1 MNSDDAITPVS
12 DSSKKSAELDI
23 ELGNLTGRSRN
34 NSTSTHRGRAPGQNT
49 TNGGELLDSEKKDD
63 ASVSIEPLGA
73 LCPKTGK
80 RVLTEEVG
88 YEYLGFV
95 WSTRKKWL
103 ILTSVFIVQ
112 ISMNFNAAVYANAV
126 SGMEEE
132 FGISA
137 ATAKLGQTIFLI
149 TYAFGCELWA
159 PWSEEL
165 GRKWVLQGSLLLVNL
180 WQIPCAL
187 APNFWVVFAF
197 RFLGGLSSA
206 GGSVTLGMVAD
217 MWEPAWQQYAVA
229 YVVLSSVAGSVVAPI
244 LGGFIE
250 HYLSWR
256 WVFWI
261 QLIFGV
267 AAQAIHFFTPE
278 TRSSCI
284 LDKQAKRLRKQG
296 IDIWGPEEIKGT
308 FWQRVNFK
316 DSCKLMWRPYQ
327 FLLTE
332 PIVTALSLFSGFSD
346 ALIFTGLDSFGP
358 VLQQWNFTTIEVGL
372 SFVPLLVG
380 YLIAWGLFMWRYCC
394 DRKVM
399 DGDENRIRAERRLWL
414 LLWLAP
420 LEFVGL
426 FGFAWTS
433 LGPPHVPWIAPLL
446 FLIPIGIAN
455 FAIYMATVDYMVAA
469 YGPYSAS
476 ATGGNGFCRD
486 FLAGIAATYAKPF
499 YKNIATGTKWQL
511 AIPTGILSAIALLV
525 AIPVYIFYVYG
536 EWFRSRSPFAK
547 GLVKKKE
554 AVKEQREEAK
564 RRTNPKGTPMQSR
577 ANSLERATGFRRE
590 GWETAPVTRTNSL
603 VEDSGRRGSVA

>member
-1 MNSDDAITPVS
+1 MSANEFPITPVS
-12 DSSKKSAELDI
+12 DSSKKSAEAENI
-23 ELGNLTGRSRN
+23 EGKLTGSKSNTSSSSRRS
-34 NSTSTHRGRAPGQNT
+34 RAPGRNT
-49 TNGGELLDSEKKDD
+49 TSTTGRPVTEKD
-63 ASVSIEPLGA
+63 AAVEPLGV
-73 LCPKTGK
+73 LCPVTGK
-80 RVLTEEVG
+80 RILTEEAG

-95 WSTRKKWL
+95 WSPRKKWL
-103 ILTSVFIVQ
+103 ILTSIFIVQ

-126 SGMEEE
+126 SGMAKE

-137 ATAKLGQTIFLI
+137 HQAKLGQMVFLI
-149 TYAFGCELWA
+149 AYAFGCELWA

-180 WQIPCAL
+180 WAIPCAL

-197 RFLGGLSSA
+197 RLLGGLSSA

-261 QLIFGV
+261 QLLFGV

-296 IDIWGPEEIKGT
+296 IDIWGPEEVKGP
-308 FWQRVNFK
+308 FLQRVNFK
-316 DSCKLMWRPYQ
+316 QSCKLMWRPYQ

-346 ALIFTGLDSFGP
+346 ALIFTGLDSFGL
-358 VLQQWNFTTIEVGL
+358 VLRQWNFTTIQVGL

-380 YLIAWGLFMWRYCC
+380 YLIAWAAFMCRYYF
-394 DRKVM
+394 DRKAM
-399 DGDENRIRAERRLWL
+399 DGDENRIRPERRLWL

-420 LEFVGL
+420 LEAIGL

-433 LGPPHVPWIAPLL
+433 LGPPQVHWIAPLL
-446 FLIPIGIAN
+446 FVLPIGIAN
-455 FAIYMATVDYMVAA
+455 FAIYMATIDYMVAA

-486 FLAGIAATYAKPF
+486 FLAGIAALYATPF
-499 YKNIATGTKWQL
+499 YHNIAKGTKWQL
-511 AIPTGILSAIALLV
+511 AIPTWILSGIALAV
-525 AIPVYIFYVYG
+525 AIPVYVFYVYG
-536 EWFRSRSPFAK
+536 EWFRQRSPFAQ
-547 GLVKKKE
+547 GLVQKKE
-554 AVKEQREEAK
+554 EVKEEREEAK
-564 RRTNPKGTPMQSR
+564 RRTNPQGTPTHSR
-577 ANSLERATGFRRE
+577 ANSLERVTGGLKRRA
-590 GWETAPVTRTNSL
+590 GVETVPVTRTHSL
-603 VEDSGRRGSVA
+603 VDEGGRRGSVV